1 MNELLAM
8 SKEHEAKAMNAFCPN
23 CEKDTEQKFVDKV
36 EEISI
41 RGEMIPI
48 HMEYYHC
55 EECGEDFEIPRPDYD
70 PLDAAYR
77 EYRNRKGMVQP
88 EEIKKFRKELGLT
101 QKELSEILG
110 IGIATLNRYE
120 NGALQSEAHD
130 QVIRLCMQPE
140 NILKILES
148 KPTLLPESTRNRI
161 ILHIQKSNQD
171 CGDLLE
177 EAIEQFGSYSPDL
190 LSGYIKFDVNKLFQ
204 AIKFFCLK
212 DRVVKTK
219 LMKLLFYADFK
230 HFKDNGISISGAR
243 YAHAFHGPVPD
254 QFETWL
260 VAVCEWEKQITSE
273 EQTFGDYVG
282 EVYTSGEPD
291 WSVFSTSELAAL
303 AFVKDKFQKY
313 SARQIR
319 DFSHQEIGYQN
330 TKDGEIISYQ
340 YAQELQ
346 I

>member
-1 MNELLAM
+1 
-8 SKEHEAKAMNAFCPN
+8 MNAFCPN
-23 CEKDTEQKFVDKV
+23 CEKETEQNFVEKI
-36 EEISI
+36 EEINI

-48 HMEYYHC
+48 HMEYYQC

-77 EYRNRKGMVQP
+77 EFRSRKGMAQP
-88 EEIKKFRKELGLT
+88 EEIKKFRKELRLT

-130 QVIRLCMQPE
+130 QAVRLSMQPA
-140 NILKILES
+140 NLLKILES
-148 KPTLLPESTRNRI
+148 KPKLLSESNRNRI
-161 ILHIQKSNQD
+161 IQLLQEKDQN

-177 EAIEQFGSYSPDL
+177 DAIEQFGSYSPSL
-190 LSGYIKFDVNKLFQ
+190 LSGYIRFDVNKLFQ
-204 AIKFFCLK
+204 AMKFFCLN

-230 HFKDNGISISGAR
+230 HFKDSGISISGVR
-243 YAHAFHGPVPD
+243 YAHAYHGPVPD

-260 VAVCEWEKQITSE
+260 VAISEWEKQITSE
-273 EQTFGDYVG
+273 EQAFGDYVG

-303 AFVKDKFQKY
+303 AFVKDKFHKY

-319 DFSHQEIGYQN
+319 DFSHQEKGYQN

>member
-1 MNELLAM
+1 
-8 SKEHEAKAMNAFCPN
+8 MNAFCPN
-23 CEKDTEQKFVDKV
+23 CEKETEQSFVDTI
-36 EEISI
+36 EETNV

-55 EECGEDFEIPRPDYD
+55 EECGEDFDIPRPDYD

-77 EYRNRKGMVQP
+77 EYRHRKGLVQP

-101 QKELSEILG
+101 QKEWSEVLG

-130 QVIRLCMQPE
+130 QVIRLCMEPNNLLHVLENKPE
-140 NILKILES
+140 VLSKES
-148 KPTLLPESTRNRI
+148 RNRI
-161 ILHIQKSNQD
+161 YQHLRTKGQD
-171 CGDLLE
+171 CGGLLE
-177 EAIEQFGSYSPDL
+177 EAIEQFGSYPPNL
-190 LSGYIKFDVNKLFQ
+190 FSGFIRFDANKLFQ
-204 AIKFFCLK
+204 AIKFFCFK

-230 HFKDNGISISGAR
+230 HFKENGISITGAR
-243 YAHAFHGPVPD
+243 YAHATHGPVPD

-260 VAVCEWEKQITSE
+260 VAISEWENEITSE
-273 EQTFGDYVG
+273 EQAFGDYVG
-282 EVYTSGEPD
+282 EVYISNEPD
-291 WSVFSTSELAAL
+291 WSIFSTSELAAL
-303 AFVKDKFQKY
+303 ALVKNKFQRF
-313 SARQIR
+313 SAKQIR
-319 DFSHQEIGYQN
+319 EFSHLEQGYQN

>member
-1 MNELLAM
+1 
-8 SKEHEAKAMNAFCPN
+8 MNAFCPN
-23 CEKDTEQKFVDKV
+23 CEKETEQRLMDRT
-36 EEISI
+36 EEINI

-48 HMEYYHC
+48 HLEYSHC
-55 EECGEDFEIPRPDYD
+55 EECGSDFEIPKPDYD

-77 EYRNRKGMVQP
+77 EYRNRKRLVQP
-88 EEIKKFRKELGLT
+88 EIIKKFRKELGLT

-130 QVIRLCMQPE
+130 QVIQLCMQPA
-140 NILKILES
+140 NLRRILEN
-148 KPTLLPESTRNRI
+148 KPEIFSDSNRERVLRLL
-161 ILHIQKSNQD
+161 QKQDLD

-177 EAIEQFGSYSPDL
+177 EAIEQFGSYSPSI
-190 LSGYIKFDVNKLFQ
+190 LSGYIRFDVNKLFQ
-204 AIKFFCLK
+204 IMKFFCYR
-212 DRVVKTK
+212 DQVVKTK

-230 HFKDNGISISGAR
+230 HFKENGISISGVR
-243 YAHAFHGPVPD
+243 YAHAYHGPVPD

-260 VAVCEWEKQITSE
+260 VAISEWNRQITSE
-273 EQTFGDYVG
+273 EQSFGDYVG

-291 WSVFSTSELAAL
+291 WSVFSPSELAAL
-303 AFVKDKFQKY
+303 AMVKDKFQKFT
-313 SARQIR
+313 ARQIR
-319 DFSHQEIGYQN
+319 DFSHQEKGYQK